1 MELGDS
7 EPYLHFK
14 VLPEISEVFSNFP
27 DFERKT
33 TGKWSLRVSFQ

>member
-33 TGKWSLRVSFQ
+33 TGKWSLIVSFQ